1 MADDKIRKGDP
12 DNVKRKKAPPPDD
25 DEDEEEEERPRKR
38 RRRDADEEE
47 AADLGSTPLSAVV
60 PVGGS
65 IWALLSFW
73 IALLSCVVPLPLLGL
88 IAVILGVVAFLTHK
102 SKASYGSITGNMRA
116 VLGIVIGL
124 LTMIGSTIILIAMFM
139 GGGFR

>member
-12 DNVKRKKAPPPDD
+12 ERMKKKKAPPPED
-25 DEDEEEEERPRKR
+25 DEEEEERPRKR
-38 RRRDADEEE
+38 KRRDADEEE
-47 AADLGSTPLSAVV
+47 SADIGSSPLSAVV

-116 VLGIVIGL
+116 ILGIVIGL
-124 LTMIGSTIILIAMFM
+124 FTMIGSTIGLIMFFM
-139 GGGFR
+139 SGGFR